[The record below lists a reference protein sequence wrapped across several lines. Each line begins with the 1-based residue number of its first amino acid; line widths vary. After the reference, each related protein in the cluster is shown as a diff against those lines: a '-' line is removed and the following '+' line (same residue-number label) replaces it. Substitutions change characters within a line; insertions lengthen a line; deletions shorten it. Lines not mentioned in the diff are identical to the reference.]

1 MCFRVKLRAQTQTL
15 HNTAT
20 LTAALRHSDTTMGFF
35 LGGGALSK
43 SQRSG
48 KEQRMR
54 AENEEEVGGQRE
66 R

>member
-1 MCFRVKLRAQTQTL
+1 MCFRVKSRAQTQTL
-15 HNTAT
+15 YNTAT
-20 LTAALRHSDTTMGFF
+20 LTAALRHSDTTRFF
-35 LGGGALSK
+35 LRGGALSK

-54 AENEEEVGGQRE
+54 AEIEEEVGGQRE